1 MGSDNKMLDIAWQ
14 AASVAGQLIRE
25 SWQQPKS
32 IEYKAAIDLVTS
44 VDCDSER
51 IIVGALQ
58 SHFPDHSILA
68 EEETIFRGVDH
79 ECRWIID
86 PLDSTINFAHG
97 YPQFCI
103 SIAFEYRGR
112 VTAGLVYDP
121 VRQECFKA
129 VLGEGASLN
138 GATIQTSS
146 VAQLNKALLGT
157 GFPYNQRDFPDFYL
171 SYFKAFVTRSQRIR
185 RGAPQPWMYATSLAA
200 DSMDFGN

>member
-86 PLDSTINFAHG
+86 PLDGTTNFAHG

-103 SIAFEYRGR
+103 SIAFE
-112 VTAGLVYDP
+112 
-121 VRQECFKA
+121 
-129 VLGEGASLN
+129 
-138 GATIQTSS
+138 
-146 VAQLNKALLGT
+146 
-157 GFPYNQRDFPDFYL
+157 
-171 SYFKAFVTRSQRIR
+171 
-185 RGAPQPWMYATSLAA
+185 
-200 DSMDFGN
+200 